1 MQSRVL
7 LFAASIVLDG
17 CLMTPQIFAIEVDP
31 SAEQVTSA
39 LERGQAAAAARTPP
53 DRLYTWFGPDRDL
66 MKPHG
71 FLMTKLDA
79 LAVMSAH
86 FGLRGLRPSDVER
99 DETLSEPHLL
109 ISIILFGER
118 RDFAAGSYVL
128 LLQGDRKIIP
138 AKVRSDGTATRSSV
152 WPSSPAYRAKV
163 VAFFAYTDFDPQA
176 KTRLAVFPHGGGE
189 LLFDLDFAAIP

>member
-17 CLMTPQIFAIEVDP
+17 CLMTPQIFAIEVYP
-31 SAEQVTSA
+31 SAEQVTRA
-39 LERGQAAAAARTPP
+39 LERGQAAAAAHTPP
-53 DRLYTWFGPDRDL
+53 DRLYTWFGPDRDQT
-66 MKPHG
+66 KPHG

-86 FGLRGLRPSDVER
+86 FGLRGLRPSDLER

-109 ISIILFGER
+109 VSIILFGER
-118 RDFAAGSYVL
+118 RDFAAESYVL

-138 AKVRSDGTATRSSV
+138 AKVRSDGTATRSSA

-176 KTRLAVFPHGGGE
+176 ETQLAVFPHGGGE
-189 LLFDLDFAAIP
+189 LSFDLDFAAIP

>member
-17 CLMTPQIFAIEVDP
+17 CLLTSQIFAIEVDP

-53 DRLYTWFGPDRDL
+53 DRLYRWFGPDRDL

-86 FGLRGLRPSDVER
+86 FGLRGLRPSDLER

-109 ISIILFGER
+109 VSIILFGER
-118 RDFAAGSYVL
+118 RDFAADSYVL

-176 KTRLAVFPHGGGE
+176 KTQLAVFPHGGGE

>member
-1 MQSRVL
+1 MRSSVL
-7 LFAASIVLDG
+7 LSAASMVLDG
-17 CLMTPQIFAIEVDP
+17 CLMMPLTFAIEMHP

-53 DRLYTWFGPDRDL
+53 DHLYTWFGPDRNQT
-66 MKPHG
+66 KPHG

-86 FGLRGLRPSDVER
+86 FGLRGLRPSDLER
-99 DETLSEPHLL
+99 DETLSDPHLL
-109 ISIILFGER
+109 VSIILFGER
-118 RDFAAGSYVL
+118 RDFAVDSYVL

-138 AKVRSDGTATRSSV
+138 AKVRSDGTATRSSA

-163 VAFFAYTDFDPQA
+163 VAFFAYRDFDPEA
-176 KTRLAVFPHGGGE
+176 KTQLSVFPQGGGE
-189 LLFDLDFAAIP
+189 ISFDLDFAAIP

>member
-1 MQSRVL
+1 
-7 LFAASIVLDG
+7 
-17 CLMTPQIFAIEVDP
+17 MTSQIFAIEVDP
-31 SAEQVTSA
+31 STEQVTSA

-53 DRLYTWFGPDRDL
+53 DRLYTWFGPGRDL

-86 FGLRGLRPSDVER
+86 FGLRGIRPSDLER
-99 DETLSEPHLL
+99 NETLSEPHLL
-109 ISIILFGER
+109 VSIILFGER
-118 RDFAAGSYVL
+118 RDFAADSYVL

-163 VAFFAYTDFDPQA
+163 VAFFAYTAFDPQA
-176 KTRLAVFPHGGGE
+176 KTQLAVFPHSGGE
-189 LLFDLDFAAIP
+189 LSFDLDLAVIP